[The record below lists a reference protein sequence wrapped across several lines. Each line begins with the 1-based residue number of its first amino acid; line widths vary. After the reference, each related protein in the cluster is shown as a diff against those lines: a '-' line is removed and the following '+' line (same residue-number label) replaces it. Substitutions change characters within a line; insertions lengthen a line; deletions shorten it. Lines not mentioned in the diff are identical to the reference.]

1 MGNDLDLGKW
11 LKYVENDLIFD
22 KRLKNVENDL
32 EIWEM
37 AKIFGKWLRYMGQRL
52 SI

>member
-1 MGNDLDLGKW
+1 MAE
-11 LKYVENDLIFD
+11 VFE
-22 KRLKNVENDL
+22 KRLKYMGNDL

-37 AKIFGKWLRYMGQRL
+37 AKIFGKWFRYMVLAL

>member
-1 MGNDLDLGKW
+1 MWKMAYVFEKR
-11 LKYVENDLIFD
+11 LKYVG
-22 KRLKNVENDL
+22 NDL

-37 AKIFGKWLRYMGQRL
+37 AITFAKWLRYMVLAL